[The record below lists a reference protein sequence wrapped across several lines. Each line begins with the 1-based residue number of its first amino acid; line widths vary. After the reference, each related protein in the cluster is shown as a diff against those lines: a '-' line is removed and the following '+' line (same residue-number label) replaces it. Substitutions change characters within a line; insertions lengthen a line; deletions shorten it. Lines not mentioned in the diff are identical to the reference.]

1 MVEYTMP
8 NPGTIGEEPTG
19 ADWRGCLLYNYYV
32 SVPFF
37 YSMSFYDLFMK
48 TLYFLNH
55 LSDTQLSVLITLFV
69 VLLIISLILDI
80 FGG

>member
-37 YSMSFYDLFMK
+37 YELFMK
-48 TLYFLNH
+48 TLYFLNQ
-55 LSDTQLSVLITLFV
+55 LSDTQLNVLITLFV